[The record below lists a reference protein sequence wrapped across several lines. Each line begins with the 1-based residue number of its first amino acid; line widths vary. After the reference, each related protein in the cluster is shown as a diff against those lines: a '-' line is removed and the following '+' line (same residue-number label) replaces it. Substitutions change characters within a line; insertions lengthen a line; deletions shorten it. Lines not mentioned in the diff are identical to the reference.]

1 MSDTKS
7 YTTTR
12 TLRHNGKLYKSGADI
27 ELDGHFSEPLL
38 NVGAIKNKVVKLDGD
53 TDATGQDDGGKQ
65 PADDTK
71 PPVNLDNQSGLSDP
85 QNNPD
90 AGQSGD
96 KTGKPAYDDITAEKI
111 KEKLTE
117 LGIDFTGKTAK
128 KDLYDLLP
136 A

>member
-1 MSDTKS
+1 MSDTKP
-7 YTTTR
+7 YVTTR
-12 TLRHNGKLYKSGADI
+12 VLRHNGKLYKPSADI

-38 NVGAIKNKVVKLDGD
+38 NLGAIKNKVWNLDVD
-53 TDATGQDDGGKQ
+53 TDNAP
-65 PADDTK
+65 PADDAK
-71 PPVNLDNQSGLSDP
+71 LPVNLDNQSGLSDP
-85 QNNPD
+85 QSNPD
-90 AGQSGD
+90 ARQPSD

-117 LGIDFTGKTAK
+117 LGINYTGKTAK

>member
-1 MSDTKS
+1 MSDVKT

-12 TLRHNGKLYKSGADI
+12 TLRHNGKLYKPGADI

-38 NVGAIKNKVVKLDGD
+38 NMGAIKNKLVNLDSD
-53 TDATGQDDGGKQ
+53 SKP
-65 PADDTK
+65 PADDAK

-85 QNNPD
+85 QTNPD
-90 AGQSGD
+90 AGQPDGD
-96 KTGKPAYDDITAEKI
+96 KTGKRAYDDITAEKI